1 MLDDVTRKAFI
12 IQAKNQQQADFSPI
26 ERLIR
31 RRGITKLFHFTHVS
45 NLNSILEEGIKPR
58 SELFHSS
65 INYEQCDPDR
75 YDGFLEGFS
84 VSLTKPNAFL
94 FTQKSKEK
102 AFKLVVLEIAANSL
116 LTQAFVAFPTNAA
129 SSSLTDGVKKRP
141 QRYLGF
147 QGLSGLF
154 LEDSFRIKLR
164 LPDNEPTD
172 LQSEILFFETIDPV
186 KIRKIH
192 IPNNFPIESR
202 QIVEGL
208 KVKFPEVE
216 FDHVCSCGILE
227 PWTGEF
233 RKYSTGWE
241 LDG

>member
-12 IQAKNQQQADFSPI
+12 IQAKNQQMADFTSI

-31 RRGITKLFHFTHVS
+31 RRGITKLFHFTHVN

-58 SELFHSS
+58 LELSNSS
-65 INYEQCDPDR
+65 IKYEECDPDR
-75 YDGFLEGFS
+75 HDGFLEGFS
-84 VSLTKPNAFL
+84 VSLTKPNTFL
-94 FTQKSKEK
+94 FSSKSIEK

-116 LTQAFVAFPTNAA
+116 LTQSFVAFPTNAA
-129 SSSLTDGVKKRP
+129 SSTSTDGVKKSP

-147 QGLSGLF
+147 QGLSRLF
-154 LEDSFRIKLR
+154 LENSFRNQLR

-172 LQSEILFFETIDPV
+172 LQAEILFFETIEPL

-192 IPNNFPIESR
+192 IPSNFPVESR
-202 QIVEGL
+202 QIIEGL
-208 KVKFPEVE
+208 KIRFPELE

-227 PWTGEF
+227 PWAGEF

-241 LDG
+241 IDG